1 MRILITKLKR
11 RKRKADHVKFLHQ
24 VIAEL
29 HGEII
34 KASFKSEYS
43 FNKNIT
49 VLHGNI
55 KNKAILLKK
64 YNRRLKLILY

>member
-1 MRILITKLKR
+1 MKIYLQKLKKHR
-11 RKRKADHVKFLHQ
+11 RKIKHVRFLQ
-24 VIAEL
+24 NRIALL
-29 HGEII
+29 HNEIV

-55 KNKAILLKK
+55 ENKGKLLRK